1 MNIKPSSIYLLL
13 FFSTFFWLFCS
24 VAYGQEKPDQ
34 AFKDELK
41 KLMESDHYFKDE
53 YDATVWLKDMSGRL
67 AKRAKHIPE
76 SERLQILNLVHR
88 YANAA
93 DINPQLVLAVM
104 EVESNFDRYAL
115 SVANARGLMQIM
127 PFWKKEIGHPDDSL
141 FDMET
146 NIKYGCYILKLY
158 LEKEKY
164 NLTYALGRYNG
175 SRGRSKY
182 PIKVYEAM
190 RKRWAL

>member
-1 MNIKPSSIYLLL
+1 MIVKALILSIVIASSSLY
-13 FFSTFFWLFCS
+13 STL
-24 VAYGQEKPDQ
+24 AYAQEKPDQ
-34 AFKDELK
+34 SFKQELK
-41 KLMESDHYFKDE
+41 SLMESEHYFVDKYE
-53 YDATVWLKDMSGRL
+53 AEVWLKDMSGRL
-67 AKRAKHIPE
+67 AKRAKHISE
-76 SERLQILNLVHR
+76 KERLTILKLVHK

-104 EVESNFDRYAL
+104 EVESNFDRFAI
-115 SVANARGLMQIM
+115 SVADARGLMQIM
-127 PFWKKEIGHPDDSL
+127 PFWKKEIGHPEDSL

-175 SRGRSKY
+175 SRGRAKY
-182 PIKVYEAM
+182 PMKVYAAL